1 MIFSGTRSGK
11 KSCQH
16 EPGSST
22 RPLFCHKWHQKSE
35 SALRPKP
42 GPSMGIQRL
51 WPVSRFS
58 PHALHNVYLPGEYG
72 YHDMMENLMYWCSD
86 PLNHQKTTV
95 QSCWQKRLCVH
106 QCLARTDS
114 KSAGLPACLI
124 GRCFSCFCSWFVLVP
139 LFSCFAFLL
148 RLNQGHPPP
157 PLPSTTSTSTNTNV
171 ATSASTSIYYYYY
184 YHHHYYYN
192 HYYYNHYYY
201 YYYFYY
207 YYYYYY

>member
-1 MIFSGTRSGK
+1 MIFSGTRSGR

-86 PLNHQKTTV
+86 PLNHQKTTI
-95 QSCWQKRLCVH
+95 QSCWKKKAMCPPMSRQNR
-106 QCLARTDS
+106 QQIRRP
-114 KSAGLPACLI
+114 AGVSDWKVFFLFLFLVCT
-124 GRCFSCFCSWFVLVP
+124 CSFVL
-139 LFSCFAFLL
+139 LL
-148 RLNQGHPPP
+148 RVFASSESRSPPS
-157 PLPSTTSTSTNTNV
+157 PS
-171 ATSASTSIYYYYY
+171 AKYY
-184 YHHHYYYN
+184 
-192 HYYYNHYYY
+192 
-201 YYYFYY
+201 
-207 YYYYYY
+207 